1 MNKQE
6 QIVELR
12 NRIIALKLS
21 NPYDRSIPKLNQK
34 LDQLTYVQPKPTS

>member
-12 NRIIALKLS
+12 NRIIALNLS
-21 NPYDRSIPKLNQK
+21 NPYDERIPKWNQK
-34 LDQLTYVQPKPTS
+34 LDELIRDGETAH